1 MSASLPPPSASV
13 NPTPLPSAARALILS
28 RPSRDA
34 SLVPAACI
42 LVNATGGG
50 GAGKLA
56 KHGPDPLQRYAAS
69 ARLAVVDPI
78 RHQQPLTG
86 KASRRRCARAVMRL
100 AHLAIDDGHAGDE
113 LNALAVAAVMRRAQ
127 AKLWRGRQRG
137 KRGAWCERV
146 EEMAV
151 PEAEREGFGLGLS
164 LGLGPGFGS
173 GVGLPVRVR
182 LRARARAR
190 VRLRRRA
197 TCTGSQRRM
206 AAAGAVGRAPA
217 CRSPPYPPPCPA
229 DLPPIPLRD
238 CRAPREAARAASA

>member
-1 MSASLPPPSASV
+1 MK
-13 NPTPLPSAARALILS
+13 PTPLPSAARALILS

-34 SLVPAACI
+34 NLVPAACI

-86 KASRRRCARAVMRL
+86 KASRRRCAGAVMRL

-151 PEAEREGFGLGLS
+151 PEAKGEW
-164 LGLGPGFGS
+164 
-173 GVGLPVRVR
+173 
-182 LRARARAR
+182 
-190 VRLRRRA
+190 
-197 TCTGSQRRM
+197 
-206 AAAGAVGRAPA
+206 
-217 CRSPPYPPPCPA
+217 
-229 DLPPIPLRD
+229 LPPAQLGVRPPAALRPTPRLALPISLLSPSEIAELPGRRPVLPPLEHLAIE
-238 CRAPREAARAASA
+238 RAFASVQMAHSQIGLAQLAARAASCDSHEVGSE